1 MPQRAFGIFK
11 ICTTIQYRS
20 RLPLHS
26 MPSCCVRRKSASWH
40 RIEIIKA
47 FAFIKVKDSLP
58 KSWPVTCPSSS
69 SLHLANALASS
80 FTWVTA
86 PWWRPPEV
94 FTANG
99 RKTRPSHQQSSAVS
113 LNFLFT
119 AFSRASPARAAAPA
133 TLEGQRGPVTVTSMT
148 LSFPFVQH

>member
-69 SLHLANALASS
+69 PLHLANALASS

-99 RKTRPSHQQSSAVS
+99 RKPGLHINNLLQSLSIFSSQPCQEHLLPSPQPRPHWWNREDWSQSH
-113 LNFLFT
+113 
-119 AFSRASPARAAAPA
+119 
-133 TLEGQRGPVTVTSMT
+133 
-148 LSFPFVQH
+148 

>member
-11 ICTTIQYRS
+11 ICTTIQCRS

-69 SLHLANALASS
+69 PLHLANALASS

-99 RKTRPSHQQSSAVS
+99 RKPGLHINNLLQSLSIFSSLLSREHHLLVQQLQQRWRDREGQSLSHQ
-113 LNFLFT
+113 
-119 AFSRASPARAAAPA
+119 
-133 TLEGQRGPVTVTSMT
+133 
-148 LSFPFVQH
+148 